1 MLQVEVL
8 ETSELGDRSYV
19 AHLGT
24 TAIVVDP
31 QRDIDRVE
39 QVLADRGL
47 RCAAVLETHIHNDYL
62 TGGVELARRTGADY
76 LVSAGDPVRFDRV
89 PVRDGDVLRFGA
101 LRVSVLHTPGHTDT
115 HLSYLVQEESED
127 SSGAVFT
134 GGSLLY
140 GSVGRTDLVDEART
154 EELTRAQFHSARRLA
169 ELPGEVEV
177 FPTHG
182 FGSFCSSGSASGGES
197 STIAQERDRNDAL
210 TATDEDSFVETL
222 IANLTAYPAY
232 YAHMAPRNLQG
243 PGPMDLS
250 APTAVDAAQ
259 LRKRIEAE
267 EWVVDLRDRTAYAGR
282 HLIGSIGIELD
293 TQFATYVGW
302 LIPWGTSLTLIGETA
317 EQVTTA
323 QRQLARIGIDRPDGA
338 AVGGVEELVDGP
350 EQLGRYDIASFDDLA
365 RLDGARREEI
375 VVLDTRR
382 DDERSQEALR
392 DSLHIPVHALLDR
405 LGEVPRK
412 PVWVHC
418 ATGYRASIAASLLA
432 RSGHEVTLLSDD
444 FERAGK
450 LGLT

>member
-19 AHLGT
+19 AHDGT

-31 QRDIDRVE
+31 QRDLDRVE

-47 RCAAVLETHIHNDYL
+47 RCAAVLETHIHNDYV
-62 TGGVELARRTGADY
+62 TGGAELARRTGADY
-76 LVSAGDPVRFDRV
+76 LVSADDPVRFDRV
-89 PVRDGDVLRFGA
+89 PVRDGDVLSLGA

-115 HLSYLVQEESED
+115 HLSYLVQEESAD
-127 SSGAVFT
+127 SPGAVFT

-177 FPTHG
+177 YPTHG

-267 EWVVDLRDRTAYAGR
+267 EWVVDLRARTAYAGR
-282 HLIGSIGIELD
+282 HLVGSIGIELE
-293 TQFATYVGW
+293 TQFATYLGW
-302 LIPWGTSLTLIGETA
+302 LIPWGTPLTLVGETA
-317 EQVTTA
+317 EQVREA

-338 AVGGVEELVDGP
+338 AVGAIDDLAEEPG
-350 EQLGRYDIASFDDLA
+350 QLGRYAVARFADLVA
-365 RLDGARREEI
+365 LEDADRERV

-382 DDERSQEALR
+382 DEEHREEAVR
-392 DSLHIPVHALLDR
+392 DSLHIPLHALLDR
-405 LGEVPRK
+405 LHEVPDR

-418 ATGYRASIAASLLA
+418 ASGYRASIAASLLA
-432 RSGHEVTLLSDD
+432 RGGHDVTLLDDD
-444 FERAGK
+444 FERARE